1 MTTVANRFAVFL
13 CAVMLAA
20 MALACLTAGAFAADP
35 PVATDGRVVGDESRT
50 RFVLDLSG

>member
-1 MTTVANRFAVFL
+1 MTTVANRFEVFL
-13 CAVMLAA
+13 RAVMLAA
-20 MALACLTAGAFAADP
+20 MALACLTADAFASGP